1 MKCPKCQFENPD
13 TVHFCGECGTQ
24 LISKEEI
31 PVTETLETPTE
42 ELTTGSTF
50 AGRYQVIEEL
60 GKGGMGK
67 VYRVLDKELKEEVA
81 LKLIKP
87 DIASDKKT
95 LERFSNELKLAR
107 KISHK
112 NVGRMYEL
120 MEEEGTR
127 YITMEYVP
135 GEDLKRLIKRVK
147 QLTVGTATAIA
158 KQICE
163 GLVEAHRLGV
173 VHRDLKPQ
181 NIMVDEEGNARILD
195 FGIARSLKAK
205 GITGAG
211 VIVGTPEYMSPEQA
225 EVKDVDQRSDI
236 YSLGVI
242 LYEMVTGRV
251 PFEGETPLGIAMKH
265 KSEIPKDPR
274 EINTQI
280 PEDLSHVILR
290 CMEKDKEKRY
300 QSADELRSELESIE
314 KGIPTAEKVVPK
326 RKPLTSREITV
337 TFGIKKLLIPVLAV
351 LVVAVLAIVLFRVIR
366 GKGLEVDP
374 DLVMVALFENQTGD
388 KSLDPLGR
396 MASDWITQ
404 GLSQTGMVE
413 VVPTMTVLQYS
424 PARTSEAGASQGR
437 GQLLSLAEEIGAGIM
452 VSGVYYLAEDK
463 LQFHSSITDVRRGRL
478 IHSLEPVQGPVD
490 KKMEVIQSLREKT
503 MNSLSFCL
511 SKSWDESR
519 FKLTGIPKYEAY
531 QEFIR
536 GLEFF
541 GVDYA
546 KAVQHFERA
555 VELDPSFLEAKLWIA
570 VAYGNQGYYAKAES
584 ILHSINQNREQL
596 SPFERHVVDWYMAR
610 MNGRQEEALRF
621 IRMAEKL
628 SPKFATSNYLWGLA
642 ALKCNRPKETV
653 EAFAKLDSVDT
664 ERLYRSSWWWRRIVV
679 LADAHHMLG
688 NFRKEL
694 KVVRK
699 GQNYYPDILGLKVDE
714 VRALAALGRI
724 REIRDLIEESL
735 TMKITGTTPG
745 TVMREA
751 SAELREKG
759 FREEALEFAQ
769 MAVDWYKQHKHR
781 YSLALSLY
789 LAERWQESR
798 ALFEELSAEYPDNIN
813 YKGFL
818 GALAARRGDE
828 EEAIRISEELE
839 HIDRPYLFGSHTYW
853 RGCIASLLG
862 DKQQA
867 VRFLTEAFSQGRSY
881 RTSPRQDMDLEA
893 LRDYAPFRELIKPKG

>member
-424 PARTSEAGASQGR
+424 PARTSEA
-437 GQLLSLAEEIGAGIM
+437 
-452 VSGVYYLAEDK
+452 
-463 LQFHSSITDVRRGRL
+463 
-478 IHSLEPVQGPVD
+478 
-490 KKMEVIQSLREKT
+490 
-503 MNSLSFCL
+503 
-511 SKSWDESR
+511 
-519 FKLTGIPKYEAY
+519 
-531 QEFIR
+531 
-536 GLEFF
+536 
-541 GVDYA
+541 
-546 KAVQHFERA
+546 
-555 VELDPSFLEAKLWIA
+555 
-570 VAYGNQGYYAKAES
+570 
-584 ILHSINQNREQL
+584 
-596 SPFERHVVDWYMAR
+596 
-610 MNGRQEEALRF
+610 
-621 IRMAEKL
+621 
-628 SPKFATSNYLWGLA
+628 
-642 ALKCNRPKETV
+642 
-653 EAFAKLDSVDT
+653 
-664 ERLYRSSWWWRRIVV
+664 
-679 LADAHHMLG
+679 
-688 NFRKEL
+688 
-694 KVVRK
+694 
-699 GQNYYPDILGLKVDE
+699 
-714 VRALAALGRI
+714 
-724 REIRDLIEESL
+724 
-735 TMKITGTTPG
+735 
-745 TVMREA
+745 
-751 SAELREKG
+751 
-759 FREEALEFAQ
+759 FAQ
-769 MAVDWYKQHKHR
+769 HQPAH
-781 YSLALSLY
+781 
-789 LAERWQESR
+789 SR
-798 ALFEELSAEYPDNIN
+798 S
-813 YKGFL
+813 
-818 GALAARRGDE
+818 RRT
-828 EEAIRISEELE
+828 
-839 HIDRPYLFGSHTYW
+839 P
-853 RGCIASLLG
+853 
-862 DKQQA
+862 
-867 VRFLTEAFSQGRSY
+867 
-881 RTSPRQDMDLEA
+881 P
-893 LRDYAPFRELIKPKG
+893 